1 MNISDVDNQTESEFP
16 HWRPVVSLLL
26 LCLWL
31 FSVLLAT
38 LLSSSVLLAIKKSSF
53 INNKA
58 LSAVHV
64 YVLVL
69 NILVRVCSAMT
80 FSSFIPPA
88 IRFCDCS
95 IITGSISLYI
105 NFFSVFYQP
114 YMFVSLAVFQLLAN
128 HQRKKEVCQLQDSW
142 IHTYHHNSRC
152 NSSTTSLHW
161 YYNKRWGSC
170 LM

>member
-1 MNISDVDNQTESEFP
+1 MVLIQHTACIDFEMTGSEVAFMNISDVDNQTESEFT

-53 INNKA
+53 NTVQSA
-58 LSAVHV
+58 LHI

-69 NILVRVCSAMT
+69 NILVRVCSAMI

-95 IITGSISLYI
+95 IVTDSISFYF
-105 NFFSVFYQP
+105 NFFC
-114 YMFVSLAVFQLLAN
+114 
-128 HQRKKEVCQLQDSW
+128 VC
-142 IHTYHHNSRC
+142 Y
-152 NSSTTSLHW
+152 
-161 YYNKRWGSC
+161 
-170 LM
+170 